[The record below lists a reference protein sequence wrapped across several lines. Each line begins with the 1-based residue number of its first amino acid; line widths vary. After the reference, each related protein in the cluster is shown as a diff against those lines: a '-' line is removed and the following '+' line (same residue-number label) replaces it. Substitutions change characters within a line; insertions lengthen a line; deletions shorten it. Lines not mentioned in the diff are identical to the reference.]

1 MKTNISLAE
10 KWIVS
15 TIADIKRL
23 LRALEVEDF
32 ADVAFR
38 SQFAVEKLNKSIL
51 VLLGVKIQKTHEPT
65 KILKDVL
72 KDKEYRK
79 FNEESEELIKE
90 IITYSLIFEEEGTK
104 TRYGFYKE
112 DEFLVAE
119 EIYTSIEDIKIFII
133 NLEKIIT
140 IYINIIQDVFQIPET
155 ELKDL
160 MILKNIKEQ
169 NIWKAYLKVKKKY

>member
-15 TIADIKRL
+15 AIADIKRFL
-23 LRALEVEDF
+23 NALEVEDF

-72 KDKEYRK
+72 KDKDYRTFDDK
-79 FNEESEELIKE
+79 SEKLIKE
-90 IITYSLIFEEEGTK
+90 IITFSLIFEEEGTK

-112 DEFLVAE
+112 GEFLVAE
-119 EIYTSIEDIKIFII
+119 EIYTSLEDIKHFII
-133 NLEKIIT
+133 NLEKIIS
-140 IYINIIQDVFQIPET
+140 IYIDIIQDVFQIPKT
-155 ELKDL
+155 EFKDLKILKD
-160 MILKNIKEQ
+160 IKED
-169 NIWKAYLKVKKKY
+169 IIKWI

>member
-1 MKTNISLAE
+1 MKTNISLAK

-15 TIADIKRL
+15 AIADIKRL
-23 LRALEVEDF
+23 LKGLEVEDF

-65 KILKDVL
+65 KILKNVL
-72 KDKEYRK
+72 KDKDYRTFDEK
-79 FNEESEELIKE
+79 SEQLIKE

-112 DEFLVAE
+112 DEFLIAE
-119 EIYTSIEDIKIFII
+119 EIYTSLEDIKHFII
-133 NLEKIIT
+133 NLEKIVS
-140 IYINIIQDVFQIPET
+140 IYIDIIQDVFQIPKT
-155 ELKDL
+155 KFKDLKILKDL
-160 MILKNIKEQ
+160 KEDIIKW
-169 NIWKAYLKVKKKY
+169 I

>member
-1 MKTNISLAE
+1 MKTNISLAK

-15 TIADIKRL
+15 AIADIKRFL
-23 LRALEVEDF
+23 KGLEVEDF

-65 KILKDVL
+65 KILKNVL
-72 KDKEYRK
+72 KDKDYRTFDEK
-79 FNEESEELIKE
+79 SEQLIKE

-112 DEFLVAE
+112 DEFLIAE
-119 EIYTSIEDIKIFII
+119 EIYTSLEDIKHFII
-133 NLEKIIT
+133 NLEKIVS
-140 IYINIIQDVFQIPET
+140 IYIDIIQDVFQIPKT
-155 ELKDL
+155 KFKDLKILKDL
-160 MILKNIKEQ
+160 KEDIIKW
-169 NIWKAYLKVKKKY
+169 I

>member
-10 KWIVS
+10 KWIIS
-15 TIADIKRL
+15 AIADIKRFL
-23 LRALEVEDF
+23 NGLKIEDF
-32 ADVAFR
+32 ADAAFR

-79 FNEESEELIKE
+79 FNEKSEELIKE

-112 DEFLVAE
+112 DEF
-119 EIYTSIEDIKIFII
+119 
-133 NLEKIIT
+133 
-140 IYINIIQDVFQIPET
+140 
-155 ELKDL
+155 
-160 MILKNIKEQ
+160 
-169 NIWKAYLKVKKKY
+169 